1 MDVTI
6 TVQIRPEHAQRVE
19 QGLHSNRIV
28 TVDTEQGPLMLM
40 VVGYDFGNQVAD
52 DNPVYEPVNG
62 EQVKIKSGEY
72 AGMVGTVGATYPDG
86 RTEVL
91 FTDSDIEVMVEP
103 QNMEKFEVTPSSSI
117 RQELVRAIE
126 RARSTGMD
134 LPEIAEIFSDEIDQ
148 RI

>member
-1 MDVTI
+1 
-6 TVQIRPEHAQRVE
+6 
-19 QGLHSNRIV
+19 
-28 TVDTEQGPLMLM
+28 
-40 VVGYDFGNQVAD
+40 
-52 DNPVYEPVNG
+52 
-62 EQVKIKSGEY
+62 
-72 AGMVGTVGATYPDG
+72 
-86 RTEVL
+86 
-91 FTDSDIEVMVEP
+91 VMVEP